1 MVKQKTDEKN
11 INNYLYD
18 DLDEETL
25 LQIDNDIASSNDE
38 GEENQNNF
46 IVKFCS

>member
-25 LQIDNDIASSNDE
+25 LQIDNDIASSNE
-38 GEENQNNF
+38 F
-46 IVKFCS
+46 